1 MGLPLR
7 WVTRQRCPFLKL
19 LFSIVLEVMATA
31 IWQEKQIK
39 VQIGKEEEKLSLFA
53 GDMVLYIEKF

>member
-7 WVTRQRCPFLKL
+7 WGTRQRCPFLKL

-39 VQIGKEEEKLSLFA
+39 VQIGKEEEKLFV

>member
-1 MGLPLR
+1 
-7 WVTRQRCPFLKL
+7 
-19 LFSIVLEVMATA
+19 MATA